1 MSTTR
6 PRLTITLTDQVHDT
20 LGKLAD
26 LQSRS
31 MSSIVLEYLEL
42 IEPINQK
49 ILSAMDRAKR
59 IQSESK
65 ADLLTDLT
73 SAQEQAEAS
82 LLPLLA
88 LLDSIGA
95 PKGPPT
101 CNTGVTSSSSPVKPL
116 KQPKTN
122 KTKPVAKRA

>member
-26 LQSRS
+26 LQRRS

-42 IEPINQK
+42 IQPVNVK
-49 ILSAMDRAKR
+49 VLSAMQRAKN

-65 ADLLTDLT
+65 ADLINQLTTAQDL
-73 SAQEQAEAS
+73 AEET
-82 LLPLLA
+82 LLPLMA
-88 LLDSIGA
+88 LLDDFALSSR
-95 PKGPPT
+95 PPT
-101 CNTGVTSSSSPVKPL
+101 CNTGVTFSSSPVKPL
-116 KQPKTN
+116 KTPKTK
-122 KTKPVAKRA
+122 KTHPGA

>member
-26 LQSRS
+26 LQRRS

-42 IEPINQK
+42 IQPVNVK
-49 ILSAMDRAKR
+49 VLSAMQRAKS

-65 ADLLTDLT
+65 TDLIKQLT
-73 SAQEQAEAS
+73 TAQDLAEET
-82 LLPLLA
+82 LLPLMA
-88 LLDSIGA
+88 LLDDFA
-95 PKGPPT
+95 VQAKPPA
-101 CNTGVTSSSSPVKPL
+101 CNTGVTFSSSPVKPL
-116 KQPKTN
+116 KTPKTK
-122 KTKPVAKRA
+122 KTQPGA